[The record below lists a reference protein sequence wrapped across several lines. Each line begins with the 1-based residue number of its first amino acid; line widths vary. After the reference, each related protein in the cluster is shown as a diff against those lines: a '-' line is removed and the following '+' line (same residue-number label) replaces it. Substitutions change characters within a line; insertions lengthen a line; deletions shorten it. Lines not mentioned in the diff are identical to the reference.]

1 MNEKIIFLALRHT
14 VKPFK
19 MALILRGKY
28 HDRQKMLLLRI

>member
-1 MNEKIIFLALRHT
+1 MNDKTIFLALRQT
-14 VKPFK
+14 IKPLK